1 MKISREKAIEVY
13 EDVRKNGEE
22 KRKRDKVTRRIEEE
36 KYIADG
42 WEYTFYFCEGTIV
55 KIEERNP
62 EGNGSAEHAGT
73 GRIRN
78 GMRFL
83 HYTNPGDICSTLA
96 EIIRETGTDIRK
108 NS

>member
-36 KYIADG
+36 KYIAVG

-55 KIEERNP
+55 KIEEYNHR
-62 EGNGSAEHAGT
+62 
-73 GRIRN
+73 
-78 GMRFL
+78 
-83 HYTNPGDICSTLA
+83 
-96 EIIRETGTDIRK
+96 EIIEVYVA
-108 NS
+108 